1 MRMIFMDQRGQVA
14 VEYLLTVLFA
24 VLLVIAVTVIAFQ
37 VSTIADRAL
46 VKIIDNTEKTV
57 STLLS

>member
-1 MRMIFMDQRGQVA
+1 MDERGQVA
-14 VEYLLTVLFA
+14 IEYLLTVLFA

-37 VSTIADRAL
+37 VQTIADRAL
-46 VKIIDNTEKTV
+46 GKVTENTEKAV